1 MMSGCSSAQYS
12 DTGLPNEHPI
22 SVAGAS
28 ETLLTTRARSSTLE
42 YGALGWTRPPIAATI
57 PTCNSIA
64 SGKRLELRVPR
75 LAVEQRIV

>member
-12 DTGLPNEHPI
+12 DTRLPNEHPI

-42 YGALGWTRPPIAATI
+42 YGALG
-57 PTCNSIA
+57 
-64 SGKRLELRVPR
+64 
-75 LAVEQRIV
+75 